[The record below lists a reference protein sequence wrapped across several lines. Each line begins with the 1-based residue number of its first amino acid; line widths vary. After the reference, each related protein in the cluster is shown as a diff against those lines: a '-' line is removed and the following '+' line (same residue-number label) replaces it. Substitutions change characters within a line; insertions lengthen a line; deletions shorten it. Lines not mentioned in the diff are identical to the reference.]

1 MDTVNEALNKKL
13 YPGVNTDVLKV
24 RRRSNHG
31 SNAKHRSWSLND

>member
-24 RRRSNHG
+24 RRRSIMEQ
-31 SNAKHRSWSLND
+31 SEA